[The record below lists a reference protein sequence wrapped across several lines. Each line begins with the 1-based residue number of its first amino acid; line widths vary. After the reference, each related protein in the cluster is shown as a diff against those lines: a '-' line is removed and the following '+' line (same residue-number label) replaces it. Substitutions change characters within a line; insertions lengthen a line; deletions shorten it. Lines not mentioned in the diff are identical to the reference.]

1 MPKNFV
7 GQPFCAVFQKFSG
20 SEKVYGEKGEGY
32 HDFPSKNFFLTVP
45 KSFSVESFTA
55 SIISGIEN
63 C

>member
-1 MPKNFV
+1 MQCFRNFPV
-7 GQPFCAVFQKFSG
+7 AKKFLDRG
-20 SEKVYGEKGEGY
+20 GEGY
-32 HDFPSKNFFLTVP
+32 HDFPSKIFFLTVP